1 MCKEGATIHMSNI
14 SDINIEGME
23 KSEAAVTYILESLF
37 SPVLEFDGT
46 TEVMISES
54 VKKGCPHIWT
64 DANYRIVTSRLFDWW
79 MHNMP
84 YLYLAMLEDKTFT
97 PHLYDALVN
106 IFKYDG
112 AKRLSELAYNTDGSV
127 RKSPL
132 AEATLFHVDFTK
144 FSKVLYKKLLTD
156 LEKSMHRL
164 DVISDRLDEF
174 VNGLTSEKR
183 YQISYIVCNFMYL
196 LFEVMHNT
204 NMYNWLESTSR
215 YYQEMVNSHAAV
227 YDEALDNPGD
237 FA

>member
-1 MCKEGATIHMSNI
+1 MRNF
-14 SDINIEGME
+14 SDIDIEEMK

-37 SPVLEFDGT
+37 SPVFAFDGT

-64 DANYRIVTSRLFDWW
+64 DANYRLVTNRLFDWW

-84 YLYLAMLEDKTFT
+84 YLYLAMLEDKTFASR
-97 PHLYDALVN
+97 LYDGLVN
-106 IFKYDG
+106 ISKYDS
-112 AKRLSELAYNTDGSV
+112 AKRLGELAYDADGSV
-127 RKSPL
+127 RKSVL
-132 AEATLFHVDFTK
+132 AESTLFHVDFTK
-144 FSKVLYKKLLTD
+144 FNVDLYEKLLAD
-156 LEKSMHRL
+156 LEKSMHTL
-164 DVISDRLDEF
+164 DIISDRIDNF
-174 VNGLTSEKR
+174 VNALTPTKR

-196 LFEVMHNT
+196 LFELMHN
-204 NMYNWLESTSR
+204 NAMYHWLEATSR